1 MRNLASDLAKE
12 IRKFEYVECNF
23 EIPIYFVVSSIYT
36 TFAESCCALT
46 GDAANSLIEIGR

>member
-1 MRNLASDLAKE
+1 MRNLASDLAK
-12 IRKFEYVECNF
+12 KVKCNF

-46 GDAANSLIEIGR
+46 GDAANSIIEIGR